1 MNQKK
6 LLELELYNDNENMDT
21 TNEIL
26 KFTNLN

>member
-6 LLELELYNDNENMDT
+6 LLELELYYDNENMDT